1 MYEARRTAQ
10 WRVERVWAWLFR
22 YRLGTARR
30 RAMMLLQGNALSLS
44 SGPHHNRVDV
54 LTLSL
59 MTRLGAK
66 LILFVRPEN
75 S

>member
-1 MYEARRTAQ
+1 
-10 WRVERVWAWLFR
+10 
-22 YRLGTARR
+22 
-30 RAMMLLQGNALSLS
+30 MMLLQGNALSLS

-66 LILFVRPEN
+66 LILFVGSEN